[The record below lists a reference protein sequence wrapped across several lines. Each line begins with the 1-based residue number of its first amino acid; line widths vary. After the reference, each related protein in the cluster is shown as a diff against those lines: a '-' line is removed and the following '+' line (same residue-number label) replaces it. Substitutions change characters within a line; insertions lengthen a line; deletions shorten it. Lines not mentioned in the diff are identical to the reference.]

1 VRKLFLLPAMLIAF
15 PLITF
20 SQFTISGKVCNKE
33 TNETLPSANVKIENS
48 WQVSSTDASGNFS
61 ITKLKKNNYQIS
73 VSYVGYKSYNENIEV
88 DNDINITIKL
98 EKTSLLQDEVIISAT
113 KADNKSATTFKN
125 IDKKEIK
132 EINLGKDLPYLIS
145 SSPSTVVTSDAGAGV
160 GYTGIR
166 IRGSDITRINV
177 TVNGIPINDPESQGV
192 YWVNMP
198 DFASSIDN
206 IQIQRGVGTSTNGAA
221 AFGAS
226 INIQTLKLNAEPYA
240 EINSS
245 YGSYNTSKNT
255 LSFGTGLINKKFSV
269 DGRLS
274 KLYSDGY
281 IDRAFSDLKSFFVS
295 GSYYGNKSI
304 LKLNIF
310 SGKEKTYQAWYGVP
324 KDSLTTNRTFNPY
337 TYENQTD
344 NYQQDHYQLIYSKN
358 ISKNIII
365 NAALHYTHGR
375 GYYEE
380 YRENDDFANYNLDSI
395 FIGNDTITSSN
406 LIRQRWLD
414 NNFYGV
420 TYSANYDNHKK
431 LKLTLG
437 GAYNIYDGNH
447 FGKVI
452 WAQFASN
459 SNINDNYYSNKGK
472 KKDFNI
478 FGKGL
483 YRLSKKF
490 SAFADIQFRN
500 VNYAFVGYDN
510 NLINVDQKV
519 ILNFMNPKA
528 GLNFEFNDNNSVYAS
543 FSIGNKEPNRD
554 DYVQSSVNSRPK
566 SENLQDIEFG
576 FKNSGLNK
584 RFSINCFYMNYKN
597 QLVLTGEIND
607 VGEYNR
613 TNIAKSYR
621 AGIEFDGTLR
631 IIKSI
636 VLSVNAAYSLNK
648 IKDFNEYIDVWD
660 DGSQT
665 LNSYK
670 ETDIAFSPSI
680 IAGGNLNYSPIKNL
694 DINFASKYVGEQFL
708 DNTSNKNRII
718 SPFTVTDFRISYNI
732 KTKFIKEIGI
742 NFMINNLFNTKYQSN
757 GWTYSYIYGGES
769 HTDNYYYPQAMR
781 NFMVGLN
788 FKF

>member
-1 VRKLFLLPAMLIAF
+1 MLIAF
-15 PLITF
+15 PLIAF
-20 SQFTISGKVCNKE
+20 SQFTLSGKVCDKE
-33 TNETLPSANVKIENS
+33 TNETIPSANVRLENS
-48 WQVSSTDASGNFS
+48 WQVSSTDASGCFS
-61 ITKLKKNNYQIS
+61 ITKLKKNNYQILI
-73 VSYVGYKSYNENIEV
+73 SYVGYKTYSENIEV
-88 DNDINITIKL
+88 DKDIIVTIKL

-226 INIQTLKLNAEPYA
+226 INIQTLKLNPEPYA

-255 LSFGTGLINKKFSV
+255 FSVGTGLINKKFSF

-281 IDRAFSDLKSFFVS
+281 IDRAFSDLKSFYVS

-310 SGKEKTYQAWYGVP
+310 SGKERTYQAWYGVP
-324 KDSLTTNRTFNPY
+324 KDSLATNRTYNPY
-337 TYENQTD
+337 TFDNQTD
-344 NYQQDHYQLIYSKN
+344 NYQQDHYQLIYSKELF
-358 ISKNIII
+358 KNLNV
-365 NAALHYTHGR
+365 NAALHYTRGR

-380 YRENDDFANYNLDSI
+380 FRENDDFANYNLNPVI
-395 FIGNDTITSSN
+395 IGNDTITSSN

-414 NNFYGV
+414 NNFYGI
-420 TYSANYDNHKK
+420 TYSANYDNQKK
-431 LKLTLG
+431 LKLTIG
-437 GAYNIYDGNH
+437 GAYNIYDGDH

-452 WAQFASN
+452 WAEFASN
-459 SNINDNYYSNKGK
+459 TKPENNYYLNNGK

-483 YRLSKKF
+483 YQITKKLSGF
-490 SAFADIQFRN
+490 IDVQFRN
-500 VNYAFVGYDN
+500 INYSFIGYDN
-510 NLINVDQKV
+510 DLVSVDQNV
-519 ILNFMNPKA
+519 ILNFINPKA
-528 GLNFEFNDNNSVYAS
+528 GLNFDFNSNNSIYAS
-543 FSIGNKEPNRD
+543 YSIGNKEPNRD

-566 SENLQDIEFG
+566 PENLKDIEIG
-576 FKNSGLNK
+576 FKNASMNK
-584 RFSINCFYMNYKN
+584 RFNINCFYMDYQN
-597 QLVLTGEIND
+597 QLVLTGKIND
-607 VGEYNR
+607 VGEYTR
-613 TNIAKSYR
+613 TNISKSYR
-621 AGIEFDGTLR
+621 AGIEFDGSIR
-631 IIKSI
+631 IIKYLI
-636 VLSVNAAYSLNK
+636 LSANGAYSINK
-648 IKDFNEYIDVWD
+648 IKDFTEYIDNFD
-660 DGSQT
+660 DWSQSV
-665 LNSYK
+665 NNYK

-680 IAGGNLNYSPIKNL
+680 IAGGNLNYSPLKNL
-694 DINFASKYVGEQFL
+694 DLNFGTKYIGKQYL
-708 DNTSNKNRII
+708 DNTSNKDRMINAFNV
-718 SPFTVTDFRISYNI
+718 SDFRISYII
-732 KTKFIKEIGI
+732 KTKLIKEIGLSFI
-742 NFMINNLFNTKYQSN
+742 INNIFDTKYESN
-757 GWTYSYIYGGES
+757 GWTYSYISGGNAYTE
-769 HTDNYYYPQAMR
+769 NYYYPQALR
-781 NFMVGLN
+781 NYMIGIN